1 MSTRKKQVASH
12 NGHSVVL
19 MDSISYADKAD
30 KGVFAVS
37 ASHGGKSS
45 AHIALTL
52 PIAGAVFNDA
62 GVGKDAAGVAGLEML
77 DAKAIPAVTVSHVSA
92 RIGDVEDV
100 WEHGVISRVNN
111 SASTGGFVV
120 GGKVRDQVLAWL
132 EKA

>member
-1 MSTRKKQVASH
+1 MATRKKHVAKH

-30 KGVFAVS
+30 EGIFAVS

-77 DAKAIPAVTVSHVSA
+77 DAKDIPAMTVSHTSA
-92 RIGDVEDV
+92 RIGDVEDA
-100 WEHGVISRVNN
+100 WEHGVVSRVNS
-111 SASTGGFVV
+111 SASKQGFQV

>member
-1 MSTRKKQVASH
+1 MATRKKSVASR
-12 NGHSVVL
+12 NGHSIVL
-19 MDSISYADKAD
+19 MDSISYAE
-30 KGVFAVS
+30 KGDNGIFAVS

-77 DAKAIPAVTVSHVSA
+77 DDKQIPAMTVSHVSA

-100 WEHGVISRVNN
+100 WEHGVVSQVNS
-111 SASTGGFVV
+111 SASKKGFRV